1 MGRFTAENAE
11 MGKLLLRGFDDIM
24 GSTWQE
30 QGFTLILRQ
39 AQDKL

>member
-24 GSTWQE
+24 ERLSLG
-30 QGFTLILRQ
+30 R
-39 AQDKL
+39 